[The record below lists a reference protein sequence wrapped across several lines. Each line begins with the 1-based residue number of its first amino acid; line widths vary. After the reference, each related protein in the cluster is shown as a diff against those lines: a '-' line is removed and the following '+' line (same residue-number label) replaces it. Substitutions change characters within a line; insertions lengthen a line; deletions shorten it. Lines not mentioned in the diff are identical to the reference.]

1 MKLKRS
7 FLFIIAA
14 CMLFPAVSSLGADKK
29 DPESPSA
36 YFPKKHYVFDQVIEG
51 DEIIHAFSLQNKGD
65 ATLKINKVTTD

>member
-1 MKLKRS
+1 MKLKR
-7 FLFIIAA
+7 LFIIIAA

-51 DEIIHAFSLQNKGD
+51 DEIMHDFSLQNKGD
-65 ATLKINKVTTD
+65 ATLKINKVKTD